1 MRITKQKKDLNDVM
15 STFSSFFDAEELY
28 AKVSRKNTKIGLA
41 TVYRFLKNQEEQ
53 GKIHSFMCEN
63 RKIYSISKKNHVHF
77 TCEECGKR
85 QHITAK
91 KLDFLK
97 TAVSG
102 KVCHFQI
109 DISGICE
116 KCEN

>member
-1 MRITKQKKDLNDVM
+1 MTKQKQDLYDVIN
-15 STFSSFFDAEELY
+15 TFSSFFNAEDLHE
-28 AKVSRKNTKIGLA
+28 KVSEKNKKIGLA
-41 TVYRFLKNQEEQ
+41 TVYRFLKTQEEQ
-53 GKIHSFMCEN
+53 GTIHSFLCDN
-63 RKIYSISKKNHVHF
+63 RKIYSISNKNHVHF
-77 TCEECGKR
+77 TCEPCGKK

-97 TAVSG
+97 TAVPG

-116 KCEN
+116 KCIT

>member
-1 MRITKQKKDLNDVM
+1 MTKQKKDLYGVM
-15 STFSSFFDAEELY
+15 GTFSSFFNAEELY
-28 AKVSRKNTKIGLA
+28 LKAAQKNSKIGLA
-41 TVYRFLKNQEEQ
+41 TVYRFLKDKEER
-53 GKIHSFMCEN
+53 GEVHSFLCES

-77 TCEECGKR
+77 TCEQCGKR

-97 TAVSG
+97 TAVPG

-116 KCEN
+116 KCQH